1 MNEARTFLK
10 ILAGAAA
17 VIPAGLALFLLAVDP
32 YDRGHGIFP
41 VRGTLENGPRTA
53 DASRGRDPSFN
64 AAVIG
69 NSHAQILAPDGLN
82 AAAPGLAFVQLTVP
96 GTGPR
101 EHFAMLGW
109 FARSHGAGARAVVLG
124 VDQNYCAVDT
134 AMPLQHPFPF
144 WLYDAGPLTY
154 AANLFRARALRSAA
168 RRLILIAG
176 RKPAVRPDGFWD
188 YAGDYTRNDAWQKTA
203 AAMRTP
209 GYWNSS
215 GQFPV
220 AGLLAEKLRALP
232 SATRVILL
240 VPPIFA
246 AGLPAAGSADAA
258 GERACVTALERVAL
272 GRPGTRAIDMRQDNE
287 ATRAPLNFSDMTH
300 YARPL
305 AQIAEGR
312 IGAAL
317 RGME

>member
-1 MNEARTFLK
+1 M
-10 ILAGAAA
+10 
-17 VIPAGLALFLLAVDP
+17 
-32 YDRGHGIFP
+32 
-41 VRGTLENGPRTA
+41 
-53 DASRGRDPSFN
+53 
-64 AAVIG
+64 
-69 NSHAQILAPDGLN
+69 
-82 AAAPGLAFVQLTVP
+82 QLTVP

-109 FARSHGAGARAVVLG
+109 FARNHGAGARAVVLG
-124 VDQNYCAVDT
+124 VDQNYCAADA
-134 AMPLQHPFPF
+134 AMPLEHPFPF

-176 RKPAVRPDGFWD
+176 RKPAVRADGFWD

-220 AGLLAEKLRALP
+220 VDLLAEKLRALP

-246 AGLPAAGSADAA
+246 AGLPPRWRGWRW
-258 GERACVTALERVAL
+258 GGRERALSIC
-272 GRPGTRAIDMRQDNE
+272 GRTMRRRAR
-287 ATRAPLNFSDMTH
+287 R
-300 YARPL
+300 
-305 AQIAEGR
+305 
-312 IGAAL
+312 
-317 RGME
+317 